1 MNRHAS
7 IARPAALAALCLLA
21 TLAAGCAHRG
31 AYSDTATMGGSAE
44 RRTQQRFYPNNM
56 DDPTR
61 ATDPRSSAIN
71 PQTNHGGP
79 ATATSVPPGS
89 ILP

>member
-1 MNRHAS
+1 MNREVS
-7 IARPAALAALCLLA
+7 IARPAALATLCVVA
-21 TLAAGCAHRG
+21 ALAAGCASRG
-31 AYSDTATMGGSAE
+31 TQSDTATMGGSTE

-71 PQTNHGGP
+71 PQVNHGGP